1 MRLVAT
7 VSARATRN
15 ALMDPLPA
23 AQSWF
28 PSLEALEAYSLRR
41 REEQSGWHFEPAA
54 APVVDPVS
62 VIVLIEEYT

>member
-28 PSLEALEAYSLRR
+28 PSLEAYSLRR

>member
-1 MRLVAT
+1 
-7 VSARATRN
+7 
-15 ALMDPLPA
+15 MDPLLA

-28 PSLEALEAYSLRR
+28 PSLEALEAHTHRR